1 MFSYTISKKASLKEF
16 EQICILI
23 EATFRNI
30 KKAEVLED
38 VDGSLIQIY
47 TTSNGE
53 IKVYN
58 DYDVDAVYI
67 DSEQNLDLMFSLY
80 S

>member
-47 TTSNGE
+47 TTFNGVRVQLKSPHRVQLKSP
-53 IKVYN
+53 IS
-58 DYDVDAVYI
+58 A
-67 DSEQNLDLMFSLY
+67 Q
-80 S
+80 